1 MAGAAAN
8 DAEKRTLLEDI
19 KSIGDSP
26 RELWIV
32 LFAKYL
38 ESTAYFSM
46 IVMVTLWLSKDFG
59 YTDVQAGWWFGA
71 FSLVVSLMTFV
82 IGFVTD
88 SMGFRTMLILG
99 FATSAVARGMMSWAP
114 NRMFA
119 VMGLMALTFGTAA
132 GVPVMNTAIRRY
144 STKQNRS
151 FAFSIY
157 YLSFNFGAM
166 SAGALVDYCRD
177 RFKAPDGKSLI
188 AKVVNLPII
197 GPKTMTAY
205 GLLFLIGFVCAVLS
219 VGVSLALR
227 ADVDMDKD
235 TADVVAPEKK
245 NPLAIAIEVMRE
257 KAFWRFMLFI
267 SLLVLVRLIFT
278 HFHST
283 WPKYVVREMGE
294 AFPIGKVYSINP
306 LIIIFL
312 VPIVTAFTRNR
323 SPFRMIVAG
332 SFVTASSVFILCL
345 GPSYTTIITMIV
357 LLSIGEAVWSPRF
370 YEYTATIAPRGREAS
385 YMGMSQ
391 LPTFVA
397 KLGAGPMS
405 GYLLA
410 AYCPENG
417 VRRSWILWLVIGIT
431 TIAGPVLMVLLRRVI
446 EGGRTEEKGANKEE
460 AEAAAA

>member
-1 MAGAAAN
+1 L
-8 DAEKRTLLEDI
+8 AEASTETAKRTLLEDL

-32 LFAKYL
+32 LLAKYL

-46 IVMVTLWLSKDFG
+46 IVMVTLWLSNDFG
-59 YTDVQAGWWFGA
+59 YTDIQAGWWFGV
-71 FSLVVSLMTFV
+71 FSLVTSLLMFV

-114 NRMFA
+114 NRMLA
-119 VMGLMALTFGTAA
+119 VAGLMALTFGTAA
-132 GVPVMNTAIRRY
+132 GIPVMNTAIRRY

-151 FAFSIY
+151 FAFSLY

-166 SAGALVDYCRD
+166 SAGGLVDWCRN
-177 RFKAPDGKSLI
+177 RFKAPGGKVLI
-188 AKVVNLPII
+188 AREINLPIV

-205 GLLFLIGFVCAVLS
+205 GLIFLIGFVCAVLS
-219 VGVSLALR
+219 VGVALSLR
-227 ADVDMDKD
+227 ASVDLDKD
-235 TADVVAPEKK
+235 TADVVAPDKK
-245 NPLAIAIEVMRE
+245 NPIAIAIEVMRE

-278 HFHST
+278 HYHST

-294 AFPIGKVYSINP
+294 NFPLGKVYAINP
-306 LIIIFL
+306 LVIIFL
-312 VPIVTAFTRNR
+312 VPVATALTRHR
-323 SPFRMIVAG
+323 SAFRMIVAG
-332 SFVTASSVFILCL
+332 SFVTASSVFVLCF
-345 GPSYTTIITMIV
+345 GASYTTIVTMIV

-370 YEYTATIAPRGREAS
+370 YEYVATIAPRGREAS

-410 AYCPENG
+410 AYCPEHG
-417 VRRSWILWLVIGIT
+417 ARRSWILWLVVGIT
-431 TIAGPVLMVLLRRVI
+431 TIAGPILMVLLRNVI
-446 EGGRTEEKGANKEE
+446 EGGQ
-460 AEAAAA
+460 AEQKDAAKDEPTAAAA